1 MLNDLKA
8 DLRKFAN
15 AEKAKIYGRFFKTG
29 PGQYG
34 EGDQFIGVTVPE
46 TRSVA
51 KKFQEL
57 PFVDL
62 QKLLHSPTHEERL
75 CALLILIEQFQSAS
89 RRSDEST
96 KEKIYN
102 FYLANTGYINNWDL
116 IDLSADQIVGGY
128 LQDKPKDILKKLA
141 LSDSVW
147 ERRVAILSTFHFI
160 KSEEPKYTL
169 KIAGILLND
178 KHDLIQK
185 AVGWMLREVG
195 KRCSEK
201 DLTDFLDKHALTMP
215 RTALRYAIERFSEEK
230 RQGYLR
236 KS

>member
-1 MLNDLKA
+1 MLNELKA

-62 QKLLHSPTHEERL
+62 QKLLHAPTHEERL

-201 DLTDFLDKHALTMP
+201 DLTDFLDKHAPTMP

>member
-15 AEKAKIYGRFFKTG
+15 AEKAKIYRRFFKTG

-215 RTALRYAIERFSEEK
+215 RTALRYAIERFPEEK

>member
-1 MLNDLKA
+1 MLNKLKA
-8 DLRKFAN
+8 DLRKFGSS
-15 AEKAKIYGRFFKTG
+15 EKAKIYERFFKTG

-116 IDLSADQIVGGY
+116 IDLSADQIVGRY

-147 ERRVAILSTFHFI
+147 ERRAAILSTFHFI
-160 KSEEPKYTL
+160 KSGEPKYTL
-169 KIAGILLND
+169 ELAEMLLND
-178 KHDLIQK
+178 SHDLIQK

-201 DLTDFLDKHALTMP
+201 ILTDFLDKHASQLP
-215 RTALRYAIERFSEEK
+215 RTALRYAIEHFPKEK
-230 RQGYLR
+230 RQKYLR